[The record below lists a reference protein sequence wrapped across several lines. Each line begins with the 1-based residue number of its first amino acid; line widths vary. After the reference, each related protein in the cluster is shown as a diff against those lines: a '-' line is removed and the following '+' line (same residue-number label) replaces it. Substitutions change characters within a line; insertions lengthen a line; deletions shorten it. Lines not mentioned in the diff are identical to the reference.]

1 MKKITLLLLLITIT
15 VQAQIPSQYYDYAN
29 GATGYDLKTRLKR
42 IIDNNTDNAQI
53 STTQYLHNPQ
63 SYNSLWTLFPNS
75 DDRLNPNYPA
85 TESNEFQVWD
95 MYSDCNFVFGTVAS
109 GGNQDN
115 GTGGNVECVLYNRE
129 HTFPQSW
136 YGGSS
141 SHYMKADAFHVIP
154 ADKKVN
160 ADRGN
165 LAYSEVN
172 TSLSHST
179 PGTALKGTSSIAG
192 PTGTVFEPADQYK
205 GDIARGL
212 LYVAVRYEDEIASW
226 ENNDSDGDSMLNG
239 TPDKVFEQWAL
250 DMLYSWHIADPVSA
264 KEIARNESIYSHQ
277 NNRNPFIDHPEW
289 VHEIWKNVLAVE
301 DYVASDFNIHPNPTY
316 SSTVYI
322 NKGNN
327 NIKQLELYSIS
338 GKLIL
343 SKKIDTQHSVITL
356 DNLDKVASGM
366 YLLKIHTDKN
376 SVVKKLVIN

>member
-15 VQAQIPSQYYDYAN
+15 AQAQIPFEYYDYAN

-63 SYNSLWTLFPNS
+63 SYGALWTLYPNS
-75 DDRLNPNYPA
+75 DDRVDGK
-85 TESNEFQVWD
+85 VWD
-95 MYSDCNFVFGTVAS
+95 MYSNCDFTFGTVAS

-115 GTGGNVECVLYNRE
+115 GTGGNTECVLYNRE
-129 HTFPQSW
+129 HSFPRSW
-136 YGGSS
+136 FGGSTS
-141 SHYMKADAFHVIP
+141 LPIYSDPFHVIP
-154 ADKKVN
+154 TDKKVN

-165 LAYSEVN
+165 LAYGEVN
-172 TSLSHST
+172 TSLSHTT
-179 PGTALKGTSSIAG
+179 PGNALKGTSSITG
-192 PTGTVFEPADQYK
+192 PTGSVFEPHNDYK
-205 GDIARGL
+205 GDIARG
-212 LYVAVRYEDEIASW
+212 YFYIATRYESEIAAW
-226 ENNDSDGDSMLNG
+226 EANDTDGDSMLDGSSN
-239 TPDKVFEQWAL
+239 KVFEQWAL
-250 DMLYSWHIADPVSA
+250 DMLYSWHIADPVSQ
-264 KEIARNESIYSHQ
+264 KEIDRNESIYAHQ

-289 VHEIWKNVLAVE
+289 VNEIWGSVLAVE

-316 SSTVYI
+316 SNTVYI

-327 NIKQLELYSIS
+327 NIKLLELYSIS

-343 SKKIDTQHSVITL
+343 TKKIDTQYSVITL
-356 DNLDKVASGM
+356 DHLDRVASGM